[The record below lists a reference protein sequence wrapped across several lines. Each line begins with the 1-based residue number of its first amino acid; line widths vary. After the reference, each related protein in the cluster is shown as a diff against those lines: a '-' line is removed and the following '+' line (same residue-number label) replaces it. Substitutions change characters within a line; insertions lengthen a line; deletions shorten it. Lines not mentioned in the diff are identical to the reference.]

1 MSCNRNNVSRRDF
14 IRDTAIMAAGT
25 AVAGAV
31 IQSHPNIVAAGAI
44 DVPPEVKNTRS
55 YNSNMEY
62 RRLGKTGIW
71 ASAICLG
78 GHWKRVDKVIG
89 AKAEINPY
97 VGPSEGSSEM
107 GSFLR
112 NRYEVVSRC
121 IEVGINMIDFAGDS
135 EPETYCKVLKD
146 RRDKMYLAYSHPASE
161 LRVPENRTK
170 DKLLELF
177 KAGLKRCK
185 LEYADIWRLMALERG
200 GSHNQAEVE
209 AMIAALD
216 AAKKEGLCRFTGMST
231 HDRPWAKKLIETYP
245 DTMQVLV
252 TPYTATSR
260 ELPVGSLFDALK
272 KYDVGMLGIKPFASN
287 AIFKGDGS
295 PTGPHVEEDNLKA
308 RTAIRNILC
317 NPAVT
322 APIPGLISVAQV
334 DNMAAAVRER
344 RELDS
349 AEKAQLERWGKQM
362 WANLPADYEWLR
374 DWEYV

>member
-78 GHWKRVDKVIG
+78 GHWKRVDKIIG